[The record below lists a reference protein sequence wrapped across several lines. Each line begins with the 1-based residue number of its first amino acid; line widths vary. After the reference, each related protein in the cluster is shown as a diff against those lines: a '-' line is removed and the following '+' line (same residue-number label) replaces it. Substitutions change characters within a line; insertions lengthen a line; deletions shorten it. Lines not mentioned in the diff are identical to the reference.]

1 MTDNLLGAFARI
13 FARPDAAALAEA
25 FEEHNLGQVQLNLA
39 ALGIPTIPTGAELER
54 LDLGAIARA
63 FLEHNSMVWGVSATY
78 NTAHPDSGIRAA
90 TTRDAAAFIAQ
101 LAPSGA
107 VAATLSSGSRDSA
120 SMWAHHP
127 DTTSE
132 AAWHD
137 FRESLDVLL
146 EAAES
151 ADVLLAIEPEP
162 ANTVAD
168 AARAVRLL
176 EELGADG
183 SRIGFILDPANLI
196 SAVAPARH
204 RSTLEHAFAVLGERT
219 ICVHAKDTVPWSR
232 TLDGAGVVDYDLVGA
247 LYNSLPHPVPL
258 IIQDTTEAELGPV
271 AAMLRRRV
279 FATTP

>member
-13 FARPDAAALAEA
+13 FARPDADALAA
-25 FEEHNLGQVQLNLA
+25 VFEEHHLGQVQLNLA
-39 ALGIPTIPTGAELER
+39 ALGIPTIPAGAELAQ
-54 LDLGAIARA
+54 LDLGSIARA
-63 FLEHNSMVWGVSATY
+63 FVEHNSMVWGVSATY
-78 NTAHPDSGIRAA
+78 NTAHPDSAVRSA

-101 LAPSGA
+101 LGPSGA
-107 VAATLSSGSRDSA
+107 VAATLSSGSRDAA

-127 DTTSE
+127 DTSSE

-176 EELGADG
+176 DELGPDAK
-183 SRIGFILDPANLI
+183 RIGFILDPANLI
-196 SAVAPARH
+196 SAVEPVRH
-204 RSTLEHAFAVLGERT
+204 RSTLEHAFAVLGDKT
-219 ICVHAKDTVPWSR
+219 ICVHAKDTVAWSQ
-232 TLDGAGVVDYDLVGA
+232 TLVGAGVVDYDLVGS
-247 LYNSLPHPVPL
+247 LYGALPHPVPL

-271 AAMLRRRV
+271 AAMLRRTV
-279 FATTP
+279 FATTL